1 MDDLVVQCN
10 FGGYLFFSFSLA
22 LSPLFTISM
31 KRKKKTNIGSVSVL
45 IDSRTVTLHR
55 YFFYF
60 YYQYYYHNYYFFVF
74 ITSLTKKI
82 SDKIYAT
89 ESPTSCSYEKEISV
103 CSFKLLIFYS
113 AVTRTPSH
121 PFFFCTLIKN
131 PPKLERTSL
140 FSVLTS

>member
-31 KRKKKTNIGSVSVL
+31 KRKENKHWKCECM

-121 PFFFCTLIKN
+121 LFFCTLIKN